1 MADERHGV
9 AFVVGAT
16 LGGVA
21 GAVATLLNAPQAGVS
36 TRTRIGERAGA
47 LLRQADEAT
56 RGLRA
61 DARRL
66 GERVAAPVGA
76 RIGGGPTGAE
86 TTPLPVPDL
95 PPMPP
100 VPPVPPGAV
109 SVPLPPERSYG
120 ATVATADDVV
130 IDGPR

>member
-47 LLRQADEAT
+47 LLRQADEAA
-56 RGLRA
+56 RGVRA

-76 RIGGGPTGAE
+76 RIGGGPTDAE
-86 TTPLPVPDL
+86 ATALPVPDL
-95 PPMPP
+95 PPAPQ
-100 VPPVPPGAV
+100 VPPGAV

-120 ATVATADDVV
+120 ATVITADDVV